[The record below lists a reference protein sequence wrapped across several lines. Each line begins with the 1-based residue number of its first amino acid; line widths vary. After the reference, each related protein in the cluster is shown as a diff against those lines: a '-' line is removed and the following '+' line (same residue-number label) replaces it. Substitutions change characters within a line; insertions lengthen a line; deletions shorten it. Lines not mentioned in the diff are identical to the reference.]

1 VSLRAVPAWAGD
13 ALTGTALALAGA
25 VFAALAWPI
34 PQGDVG
40 NPGPGF
46 LPFVLGVMLV
56 VLGLLCA
63 ARAYRHRAGS
73 ASVTLVTSKAF
84 ICLAALAAAAVAFI
98 PLGFLPT
105 VAIFLTILFRVLAGS
120 GWVFSA
126 STAVAATVVLW
137 LFFDRLLGL
146 GLPAGIVPLG

>member
-34 PQGDVG
+34 PQGEVG

-63 ARAYRHRAGS
+63 ARAFRHRAAS

-84 ICLAALAAAAVAFI
+84 ICLAALAVAAVAFI

-105 VAIFLTILFRVLAGS
+105 VAIFLTIQFRVLAGA
-120 GWVFSA
+120 GWLYSA
-126 STAVAATVVLW
+126 STAVVATVALW

>member
-13 ALTGTALALAGA
+13 ACTGTVLAVAGA

-46 LPFVLGVMLV
+46 LPFVLGVLLV

-63 ARAYRHRAGS
+63 ARAYRHRATSVG
-73 ASVTLVTSKAF
+73 VTLVTGKAF
-84 ICLAALAAAAVAFI
+84 ICLAALAAAALAFI

-105 VAIFLTILFRVLAGS
+105 VAIFLTILFRVLAGA
-120 GWVFSA
+120 GWVFST
-126 STAVAATVVLW
+126 STAVTATVVLW

-146 GLPAGIVPLG
+146 GLPPGIVPFG